1 MAPMCPGRNTAGTC
15 RAIQYVG
22 GAYKK
27 LPDIHM
33 KNLGLIAKDDKLVV
47 LTLTPSTPASPT
59 STAVGVISRKTVD
72 SLGQPVCLHSGF
84 GGVVYIVTKVTT
96 ILLDFIAREG
106 YM

>member
-1 MAPMCPGRNTAGTC
+1 MFSRIVN
-15 RAIQYVG
+15 
-22 GAYKK
+22 
-27 LPDIHM
+27 
-33 KNLGLIAKDDKLVV
+33 
-47 LTLTPSTPASPT
+47 PT

-84 GGVVYIVTKVTT
+84 GGVAYIVTKVTT